1 MSMDPDLASQSRAV
15 QHLHLDPTS
24 AIYPNFAAGI
34 GSLSVQLMP
43 AVSEDVHGPA
53 MDWEYRLRVDTRKSV
68 FGLPSSKSS

>member
-1 MSMDPDLASQSRAV
+1 MDPDLANQSRAV

-24 AIYPNFAAGI
+24 NFAADT